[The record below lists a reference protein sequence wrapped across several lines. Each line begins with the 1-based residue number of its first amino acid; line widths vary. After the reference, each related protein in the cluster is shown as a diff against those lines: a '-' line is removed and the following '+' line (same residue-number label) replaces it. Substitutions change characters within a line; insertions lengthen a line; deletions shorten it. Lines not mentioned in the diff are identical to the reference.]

1 MKKMILVVVC
11 FVIMAYGVLH
21 FIMPEKTIPPLN
33 QFFSRPVKDVQ
44 LIQDWLKHNQQQQLL
59 LVDVIQPVSPKQ
71 TGPYVEYIKQRIEFN
86 QQNTQRIKLSHY
98 KSKAFKEIQQ
108 LEIHALQQWNN
119 VHQSNIVEAFEQ
131 QQRFL
136 DVPINELEQLNIE
149 ARYALQQQEVSV
161 LQRLQQLIQQDSDYV
176 ADIDHSLLGDW
187 LDYHLMQHELHP
199 IIAEWQNPSSTAPG
213 DRLEALQDLQ
223 LYKRF
228 QPDTDEYQYIMALST
243 QLWHVE
249 YSASSNLVTA
259 NARPISYADQVG
271 EEIIVPEDPPKAEK
285 LKQQIKIQDDKVSD
299 LLLGQLRQAF
309 FKEEQN

>member
-1 MKKMILVVVC
+1 MILVVVC

-21 FIMPEKTIPPLN
+21 FIMPEKTIPRLN

-71 TGPYVEYIKQRIEFN
+71 TGAYVEYIKQRIEFN
-86 QQNTQRIKLSHY
+86 QQNIQRIKLSHY

-131 QQRFL
+131 QQRFI

-199 IIAEWQNPSSTAPG
+199 IITEWQNPSSTAPG
-213 DRLEALQDLQ
+213 DRLEALQYLQ
-223 LYKRF
+223 FYKRF

-249 YSASSNLVTA
+249 YSSSSNLVSA
-259 NARPISYADQVG
+259 NARPISYADQSR
-271 EEIIVPEDPPKAEK
+271 EEIIIPEDAPKAEK

-309 FKEEQN
+309 FKEEQK

>member
-21 FIMPEKTIPPLN
+21 FIMPEKTIPRLN

-71 TGPYVEYIKQRIEFN
+71 TGAYVEYIKQRIEFN
-86 QQNTQRIKLSHY
+86 QQNIQRIKLSHY

-131 QQRFL
+131 QQRFI

-199 IIAEWQNPSSTAPG
+199 IITEWQNPSSTAPG
-213 DRLEALQDLQ
+213 DRLEALQYLQ
-223 LYKRF
+223 FYKRF

-249 YSASSNLVTA
+249 YSSSSNLVSA
-259 NARPISYADQVG
+259 NARPISYADQSR
-271 EEIIVPEDPPKAEK
+271 EEIIIPEDAPKAEK

-309 FKEEQN
+309 FKEEQK

>member
-1 MKKMILVVVC
+1 MKKIVLVVVC
-11 FVIMAYGVLH
+11 LATLTYGVFH
-21 FIMPEKTIPPLN
+21 FIMPEKAIPRLN
-33 QFFSRPVKDVQ
+33 QFFSQPIKEVQ
-44 LIQDWLKHNQQQQLL
+44 LIQDWLKYRQQQQLL

-71 TGPYVEYIKQRIEFN
+71 TNLYVEYIKQRIEFN
-86 QQNTQRIKLSHY
+86 QQNIQRIKLSY
-98 KSKAFKEIQQ
+98 YRSKAFKEIQQ
-108 LEIHALQQWNN
+108 LEIHALQQWNS
-119 VHQSNIVEAFEQ
+119 VHQSNIVDAFEQ

-136 DVPINELEQLNIE
+136 ELPITELEQLDTE
-149 ARYALQQQEVSV
+149 ARYVLQQKEINV

-187 LDYHLMQHELHP
+187 LDYHLMQHEIHP
-199 IIAEWQNPSSTAPG
+199 IIVEGQSPSSTAPG

-223 LYKRF
+223 FYKRF

-249 YSASSNLVTA
+249 YPASSNLVTA
-259 NARPISYADQVG
+259 NPQPISYADQSG
-271 EEIIVPEDPPKAEK
+271 GEIIVPEDPPKAEK

-309 FKEEQN
+309 FKDDKN

>member
-21 FIMPEKTIPPLN
+21 FIMPEKTIPRLN

-71 TGPYVEYIKQRIEFN
+71 TGAYVEYIKQRIEFN
-86 QQNTQRIKLSHY
+86 QQNIQRIKLSHY

-187 LDYHLMQHELHP
+187 LDYHLMQHKLHP
-199 IIAEWQNPSSTAPG
+199 IITEWQNPSSTAPG

-223 LYKRF
+223 FYKHF

>member
-21 FIMPEKTIPPLN
+21 FIMPEKTIPRLN

-71 TGPYVEYIKQRIEFN
+71 TGAYVEYIKQRIEFN
-86 QQNTQRIKLSHY
+86 QQNIQRIKLSHY

-161 LQRLQQLIQQDSDYV
+161 LQCLQQLIQQDSDYV

-199 IIAEWQNPSSTAPG
+199 IITEWQNPSSTAPS

-249 YSASSNLVTA
+249 YSASSNLVSA
-259 NARPISYADQVG
+259 NARPISYADQSG
-271 EEIIVPEDPPKAEK
+271 EEIIVPEEAPKAEK

>member
-59 LVDVIQPVSPKQ
+59 LVDVIQSVSPKQ

-86 QQNTQRIKLSHY
+86 QQNIQRIKLSHY

-131 QQRFL
+131 QQHFL
-136 DVPINELEQLNIE
+136 DVPISELEQLDTE

>member
-11 FVIMAYGVLH
+11 FVIMVYGMLH

-33 QFFSRPVKDVQ
+33 QFLSRPVKDVQ

-59 LVDVIQPVSPKQ
+59 LVDVIQSVSPKQ
-71 TGPYVEYIKQRIEFN
+71 TGAYVEYIKQRIEFN
-86 QQNTQRIKLSHY
+86 QQNIQRIKLSHY

-131 QQRFL
+131 QQHFL
-136 DVPINELEQLNIE
+136 DVPISELEQLDTE
-149 ARYALQQQEVSV
+149 ARYALQQQEVNV